1 MCFLLLNLGAG
12 TSSVM
17 LETDHGHCCLQGLDS
32 ALEVELQAGD
42 MLYLPAGVLQQ
53 PYDKPSC
60 S

>member
-1 MCFLLLNLGAG
+1 
-12 TSSVM
+12 M

-42 MLYLPAGVLQQ
+42 MLYLPAGALQQ

-60 S
+60 SCMADILLTIEV